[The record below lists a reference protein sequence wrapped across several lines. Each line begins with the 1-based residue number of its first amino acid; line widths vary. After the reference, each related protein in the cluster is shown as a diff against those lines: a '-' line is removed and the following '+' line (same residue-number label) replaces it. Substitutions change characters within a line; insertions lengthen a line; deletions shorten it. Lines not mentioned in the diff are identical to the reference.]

1 MSEPR
6 RAENRAPERTAGRV
20 SFPLT
25 DEQRAQWRPLKRHGW
40 KNNSMVQLTLV
51 RFREF
56 IREPEAVFW
65 TFVFPILLAAG
76 LGIAF
81 RQRGPD
87 KLPIAVIGS
96 APGSAA
102 VIESLRKDSTLVV
115 ESYDDS
121 SGARALRTGKI
132 ALLVVPTGARDSI
145 RYVYDRA
152 RSEAVNARV
161 IVDRAVQ
168 VGAGRV
174 DPVRAADTYVTEK
187 GSRYIDFLIPGLLG
201 MNLMGSSIWGLGF
214 AIVTARSKKLLK
226 RLMATPMSRV
236 QYLLSFLCSRLVF
249 LILEIITLLGFGHFA
264 FGVPLRGSLG
274 TLLLVCLLGALSF
287 GGLGLLSASR
297 ARTTE
302 AVSGIMN
309 FIMLPMWIFSGV
321 FFSAANFP
329 RVVQPFIKLLPLTAL
344 NDALRANMLE
354 GATLTGITPQIIV
367 IVAWGIVT
375 FVAALK
381 LFRWR

>member
-1 MSEPR
+1 MSETVVIRESEERPSQRQPTAAGGGTSRPPAR
-6 RAENRAPERTAGRV
+6 RGFTR
-20 SFPLT
+20 S
-25 DEQRAQWRPLKRHGW
+25 
-40 KNNSMVQLTLV
+40 SMVQLTLV

-65 TFVFPILLAAG
+65 TFIFPILLAAG

-87 KLPIAVIGS
+87 KVQVGVVSGTARS
-96 APGSAA
+96 AG
-102 VIESLRKDSTLVV
+102 VFQSLARDSTLVV
-115 ESYDDS
+115 AMYDDS
-121 SGARALRTGKI
+121 SAARALRTGRV
-132 ALLVVPTGARDSI
+132 ALLVVPGSAKDSV
-145 RYVYDRA
+145 RYVYDRG
-152 RSEAVNARV
+152 RSEAVSARLM
-161 IVDRAVQ
+161 VDRAVQ
-168 VGAGRV
+168 TGAGRV
-174 DPVRAADTYVTEK
+174 DAVRATDTYVTEA

-214 AIVTARSKKLLK
+214 SIVTARSKKLLK

-236 QYLLSFLCSRLVF
+236 QYLLSYLCSRLVF
-249 LILEIITLLGFGHFA
+249 LILEVVTLVGFGHWA
-264 FGVPLRGSLG
+264 FGVPLRGSLA
-274 TLLLVCLLGALSF
+274 TLFLICLLAAVSF
-287 GGLGLLSASR
+287 GGLGLLTASR

-321 FFSAANFP
+321 FFSSANFP
-329 RVVQPFIKLLPLTAL
+329 RAIQPFIKLLPLTAV

-354 GATLTGITPQIIV
+354 GASFAAVTPQMLVIIV
-367 IVAWGIVT
+367 WGVVT
-375 FVAALK
+375 FFAALK

>member
-1 MSEPR
+1 MSERIPFPITEEMAPAKRKPLHR
-6 RAENRAPERTAGRV
+6 RGFMK
-20 SFPLT
+20 S
-25 DEQRAQWRPLKRHGW
+25 
-40 KNNSMVQLTLV
+40 SMVQLTLV

-65 TFVFPILLAAG
+65 TFIFPILLAAG

-87 KLPIAVIGS
+87 KVAIGVVNS
-96 APGSAA
+96 SSGSAA
-102 VIESLRKDSTLVV
+102 VIESLRRDSSLVV
-115 ESYDDS
+115 TTYDDS
-121 SGARALRTGKI
+121 SAARALRTGKV
-132 ALLVVPTGARDSI
+132 ALLVIPGSAKDSV
-145 RYVYDRA
+145 RYVYDRG
-152 RSEAVNARV
+152 RSEAANARLQ
-161 IVDRAVQ
+161 VDRAVQ

-174 DPVRAADTYVTEK
+174 DPVRASDSYVTEA

-226 RLMATPMSRV
+226 RLMATPMSRA
-236 QYLLSFLCSRLVF
+236 QYLLSFMCSRLSF
-249 LILEIITLLGFGHFA
+249 LILEVVTLLGFGHWA
-264 FGVPLRGSLG
+264 FGVPLRGSLP
-274 TLLLVCLLGALSF
+274 TLFLVCVLGAVSF
-287 GGLGLLSASR
+287 GGLGLLTASR

-321 FFSAANFP
+321 FFSSANFP
-329 RVVQPFIKLLPLTAL
+329 NAVQPFIKVLPLTAL

-354 GATLTGITPQIIV
+354 GASFVAITPQMVV
-367 IVAWGIVT
+367 ILTWGIVT
-375 FVAALK
+375 FFAALK

>member
-1 MSEPR
+1 MSDTTMR
-6 RAENRAPERTAGRV
+6 RSFRNRA
-20 SFPLT
+20 
-25 DEQRAQWRPLKRHGW
+25 
-40 KNNSMVQLTLV
+40 MVQLTLV

-76 LGIAF
+76 LGLAF

-87 KLPIAVIGS
+87 KTQVGVIS
-96 APGSAA
+96 SVPGS
-102 VIESLRKDSTLVV
+102 ESVVASLKHDSTLVLRT
-115 ESYDDS
+115 YDDS
-121 SGARALRTGKI
+121 SGARGLGTGKV
-132 ALLVVPTGARDSI
+132 ALLVVPTGRPDSVG
-145 RYVYDRA
+145 YVYDRG
-152 RSEAVNARV
+152 RSDAVNARV

-168 VGAGRV
+168 TAAGRS
-174 DPVRAADTYVTEK
+174 DPVRAADTYVTEP

-236 QYLLSFLCSRLVF
+236 QYLFSFMCSRLVF
-249 LILEIITLLGFGHFA
+249 LILEVFTLVGFGHWA
-264 FGVPLRGSLG
+264 FGVPLRGSIG
-274 TLLLVCLLGALSF
+274 TLALICLLGAVSF
-287 GGLGLLSASR
+287 GGLGLLTASR

-321 FFSAANFP
+321 FFSSSNFP
-329 RVVQPFIKLLPLTAL
+329 NAVQPFIRILPLTAV

-354 GATLTGITPQIIV
+354 GASFAAVSAQMLVILTWGVIT
-367 IVAWGIVT
+367 
-375 FVAALK
+375 FFAALK